1 MFKLILYRLHH
12 LLYDDLRW
20 ASSKNKY
27 TSMLP
32 NPILQLFMFLGK
44 KILMKKRIHFF
55 PLTKNCWQPRFSWD
69 DTYSIRG
76 IVVGV
81 IKVNSE
87 IVVITA
93 FVTTRRVGG
102 KKINGKSYRRHGLMH
117 AIFGLSNFNWL
128 LTKKGLFLSCCWVTS
143 VDKMVLFGDS
153 TFALRF
159 KGCNLLQCEMVTLFL
174 EQLKLRPTTN
184 TSQWFGQ
191 NVTKRLI
198 FFVKITF

>member
-32 NPILQLFMFLGK
+32 NPILQFFMFLGK

-128 LTKKGLFLSCCWVTS
+128 LTKKRPFFILLLSDICWQ
-143 VDKMVLFGDS
+143 
-153 TFALRF
+153 
-159 KGCNLLQCEMVTLFL
+159 KGSFWRQYICFEIQRLQFIAMRDGYPVPRTA
-174 EQLKLRPTTN
+174 QIKAN
-184 TSQWFGQ
+184 
-191 NVTKRLI
+191 
-198 FFVKITF
+198 